1 MEDIEYKEEFEASE
15 AEVRQYVS
23 FRRVHMIAY
32 AMVFA
37 YGFAYGMYFTSK
49 SNDLD
54 NVHEL

>member
-1 MEDIEYKEEFEASE
+1 MEDIDYKEEFEVSE
-15 AEVRQYVS
+15 AEVQQYVS

-49 SNDLD
+49 STDLD
-54 NVHEL
+54 IVNEL